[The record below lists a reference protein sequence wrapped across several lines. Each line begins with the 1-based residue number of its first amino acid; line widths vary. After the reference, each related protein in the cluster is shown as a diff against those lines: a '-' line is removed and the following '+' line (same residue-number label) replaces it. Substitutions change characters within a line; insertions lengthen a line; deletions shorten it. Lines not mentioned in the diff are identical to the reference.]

1 LKLSKET
8 FSDNDTIAVTVTV
21 KNNSSIAGKEV
32 IQLYVSDD
40 YASLIPTGK
49 SLKRF
54 QKIEVPANS
63 EISKTFYLNK
73 SDFQFV
79 GANGA
84 FLLEEGSFTISI
96 ADLSK
101 KVSCIQK

>member
-1 LKLSKET
+1 LSKET

-54 QKIEVPANS
+54 QKIDVPAKS
-63 EISKTFYLNK
+63 EVSKTFYLNK
-73 SDFQFV
+73 TDFQFV
-79 GANGA
+79 GKEGD
-84 FLLEEGSFTISI
+84 FIVEEGDFTIRVGN
-96 ADLSK
+96 LSEKLSYK
-101 KVSCIQK
+101 KK